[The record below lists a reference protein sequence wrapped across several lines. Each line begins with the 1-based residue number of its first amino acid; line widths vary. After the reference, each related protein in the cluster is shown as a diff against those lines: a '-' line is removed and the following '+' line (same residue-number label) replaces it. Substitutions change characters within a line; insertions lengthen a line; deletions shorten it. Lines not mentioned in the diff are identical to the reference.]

1 MSIPKVYKSTDTD
14 APQISL
20 VNPSGAGSF
29 NNVLRKCLVEGY
41 GSKDPAGW
49 TEETT
54 ALGGGA
60 TLQYSAI
67 PL

>member
-1 MSIPKVYKSTDTD
+1 MSLPKVFRSTDSD
-14 APQISL
+14 APAMI
-20 VNPSGAGSF
+20 VNVAGSF